1 MVVTRFAPSPTG
13 FLHLGGARTALFS
26 WLWARHNGGKFILRI
41 EDTDVQR
48 STDASTDQILDSLRW
63 LGIDWDEGPYFQSQR
78 LPIYHDHLRQLWE
91 KDAIYPAFESKE
103 ELDAARKEAEDAK
116 REYVYT
122 GTSRGLSHAEAQR
135 RLDAG
140 EPFAWRFR
148 TPTEG
153 FIEVPETLRG
163 DNDVKFACSEIGDF
177 IINRIGTWENPG
189 MPLYNFVCTV
199 DDALMGVTH
208 VIRGEEHLNNTPKQI
223 LFYRALG
230 FPLPTFTH
238 LPLVLKNNKKMSK
251 RDADADARFPVSV
264 SGRRDLGYFPE
275 ATVNFV
281 AMLGWSFPGDKEL
294 FTVNELVDAFV
305 LDRLVK
311 SAANFDED
319 KYLHHNGWYMR
330 NLPLDTIVERAL
342 PFIRAAGLDV
352 DSRPAEWTRAAIAL
366 VIERMRLLAEIPAAI
381 EYLFN
386 EPTGYEPKGVKKV
399 FGEEGVAALL
409 NEAAGLLEGV
419 SDWRKE
425 AIEEP
430 LRLHAEARGI
440 GLGKIAQ
447 PIRLA
452 VTGRTASPGLFE
464 VLELL
469 GRDQTIIR
477 IRRAA
482 EAIPALLAANP
493 G

>member
-48 STDASTDQILDSLRW
+48 STDASTEQILESLRW
-63 LGIDWDEGPYFQSQR
+63 LGIEWDEGPFFQSQR
-78 LPIYHDHLRQLWE
+78 LDIYHRYLRELWE
-91 KDAIYPAFESKE
+91 KDAIYPAFETKE
-103 ELDAARKEAEDAK
+103 ELEAERKTAEDAGK
-116 REYVYT
+116 PYVYN
-122 GTSRGLSHAEAQR
+122 GASRGLSHADAQR
-135 RLDAG
+135 RLEAG

-177 IINRIGTWENPG
+177 IINRVGTWENPG

-223 LFYRALG
+223 LFYQALG
-230 FPLPTFTH
+230 YPLPAFTH

-251 RDADADARFPVSV
+251 RDAEADARFPVSV
-264 SGRRDLGYFPE
+264 SGRRELGYLPE

-281 AMLGWSFPGDKEL
+281 ALLGWSFPNDKEL
-294 FTVNELVDAFV
+294 FSVPELIEAFE

-319 KYLHHNGWYMR
+319 KYIHHNAWYMR
-330 NLPLDTIVERAL
+330 NLPLDVIVERAL
-342 PFIRAAGLDV
+342 PFIRKAGLDV
-352 DSRPAEWTRAAIAL
+352 DAKSPEWLRSAVGL
-366 VIERMRLLAEIPAAI
+366 VIERMKLLAEIPGAL
-381 EYLFN
+381 EYFFV
-386 EPTGYEPKGVKKV
+386 EPSTYEAKGVKKV
-399 FGEEGVAALL
+399 FGEEGVADLL
-409 NEAAGLLEGV
+409 RTAADLLEGV
-419 SDWRKE
+419 KDWRRE

-430 LRLHAEARGI
+430 LRLHAEANGF
-440 GLGKIAQ
+440 GMGKIAQ

-477 IRRAA
+477 VRRAA
-482 EAIPALLAANP
+482 DAIPGLLASA
-493 G
+493 GG

>member
-13 FLHLGGARTALFS
+13 FLHVGGARTALFS

-48 STDASTDQILDSLRW
+48 STDASTEQILESLRW

-78 LPIYHDHLRQLWE
+78 LAIYHEQLRALWE
-91 KDAIYPAFESKE
+91 KGAIYPAFETKE
-103 ELDAARKEAEDAK
+103 ELDAARQAAEAAGQP
-116 REYVYT
+116 YVYS
-122 GTSRGLSHAEAQR
+122 GASRDLPRAEAQR
-135 RLDAG
+135 RLEAG

-153 FIEVPETLRG
+153 HVEVPETLRG
-163 DNDVKFACSEIGDF
+163 DNDVRFSMTEIGDF
-177 IINRIGTWENPG
+177 IVNRHGTWSEPG

-199 DDALMGVTH
+199 DDALMGVTQ

-223 LFYRALG
+223 LLYQAMG
-230 FPLPTFTH
+230 YPVPSFTH
-238 LPLVLKNNKKMSK
+238 LPLVLKNGKKMSK

-264 SGRRDLGYFPE
+264 SGRRDLGYLPE

-281 AMLGWSFPGDKEL
+281 ALLGWSFPGDREL
-294 FTVNELVDAFV
+294 FTVSELIEAFS

-330 NLPLDTIVERAL
+330 NLPRAVVSERAL
-342 PFIRAAGLDV
+342 PFLRAAGLDV
-352 DSRPAEWTRAAIAL
+352 DSRPTVYTEKAIAL
-366 VIERMRLLAEIPAAI
+366 VIERCRLLTEIPPAVLYFYAA
-381 EYLFN
+381 
-386 EPTGYEPKGVKKV
+386 PTDYDPKGVKKV
-399 FGEEGVAALL
+399 FAEEGTAALL
-409 NEAAGLLEGV
+409 ETTAGLLEGV
-419 SDWRKE
+419 TDWTAA

-430 LRLHAEARGI
+430 LRQHAEAAGI
-440 GLGKIAQ
+440 GLGRIAQ
-447 PIRLA
+447 PVRLA

-469 GRDQTIIR
+469 GREETLNR
-477 IRRAA
+477 IRAA
-482 EAIPALLAANP
+482 ATVIPSLL
-493 G
+493 